1 MAVKYI
7 LKSQNRYKMWKNTE
21 GKLKKNSLLSSNRVT
36 AQYES
41 KTSSILLTEL
51 PN

>member
-21 GKLKKNSLLSSNRVT
+21 GKLKKKIVFLV
-36 AQYES
+36 
-41 KTSSILLTEL
+41 LTGL
-51 PN
+51 QHNMNLRPAAYS